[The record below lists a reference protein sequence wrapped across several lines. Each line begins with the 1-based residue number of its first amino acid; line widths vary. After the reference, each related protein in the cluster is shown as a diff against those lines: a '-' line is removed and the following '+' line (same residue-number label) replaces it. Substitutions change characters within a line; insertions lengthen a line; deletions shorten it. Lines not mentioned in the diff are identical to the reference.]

1 MKTVLTAL
9 TTWSAC
15 RGTRWYLDRS
25 SRRETTHLG
34 GCVKLTALWNHGA
47 AFGLPLG
54 RKWLPVLS
62 GAALTALLM
71 QRKKAPVAAGLILG
85 GGLSNL
91 QERVGEGRVYDY
103 LRFPKVPKPLNR
115 YVYNLADL
123 AVFAGSLALVLRE
136 KTKD

>member
-1 MKTVLTAL
+1 MKTLLTAL
-9 TTWSAC
+9 ITWGAC
-15 RGTRWYLDRS
+15 RGARRYLDRS

-34 GCVKLTALWNHGA
+34 GRVKLAALWNRGA
-47 AFGLPLG
+47 AFGLPIG

-62 GAALTALLM
+62 AAALATLLT
-71 QRKKAPVAAGLILG
+71 QRKQHPLATGLILG

-103 LRFPKVPKPLNR
+103 IRFPKAPAPLNR

-123 AVFAGSLALVLRE
+123 AVFAGGFGLLRRE
-136 KTKD
+136 KSKD